1 MNNDLKFVD
10 TNAREI
16 NLKIINEFEEILGE
30 PLYPG
35 DERRIFLQQL
45 TPLIVGLKHNIND
58 SAKQNLLRYSR
69 NEKLDS
75 IGEDIFFTKRF
86 RS

>member
-69 NEKLDS
+69 NVSEK
-75 IGEDIFFTKRF
+75 IFFLQKG
-86 RS
+86 